1 MTRIFSTGKYLT
13 DEMVPTLLNNRL
25 QRSMESVIV
34 LLDEMLGLITNCSC
48 EMSDQEPVIVS
59 NFSVLLQL
67 RFPGKVNPEVTRVMV
82 KYLLC
87 EVLIIGPR
95 NTTLINS
102 SSNTILANYLGSLD
116 SSSNRLKIPFC
127 FASIMS
133 IQSWLSTKLTFFTPR
148 PSFT

>member
-1 MTRIFSTGKYLT
+1 MTRIFSAGKYLT

-67 RFPGKVNPEVTRVMV
+67 
-82 KYLLC
+82 
-87 EVLIIGPR
+87 
-95 NTTLINS
+95 
-102 SSNTILANYLGSLD
+102 
-116 SSSNRLKIPFC
+116 
-127 FASIMS
+127 
-133 IQSWLSTKLTFFTPR
+133 
-148 PSFT
+148 